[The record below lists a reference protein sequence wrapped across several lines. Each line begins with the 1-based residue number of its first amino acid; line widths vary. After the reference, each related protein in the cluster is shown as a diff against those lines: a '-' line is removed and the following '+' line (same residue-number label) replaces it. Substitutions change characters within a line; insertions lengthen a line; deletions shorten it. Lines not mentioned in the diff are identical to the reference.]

1 MFLVRRN
8 LALSQ
13 PGVADGTGVNSK
25 TINEDNPPDENYL
38 FGQKV
43 GCRLLYIFWDKIAE
57 FFQNSGYIFLV
68 KGFNFRF

>member
-8 LALSQ
+8 LALAQ

-43 GCRLLYIFWDKIAE
+43 GCRLLYIFGIRL
-57 FFQNSGYIFLV
+57 QSFLEILAIYSY
-68 KGFNFRF
+68 